1 MMRKMLR
8 KLGLVLVI
16 CLLLLSACT
25 NVNGMNVDVEEKQE
39 KYYFSEMESK
49 IAQSEILKE
58 SGNIG
63 WCHEVAYVSPYASDE
78 ELKELAK
85 IISEVSRDKDLDL
98 SYATV
103 YVNCYS
109 AQILQAELKEKPDEK
124 TLYQTLREGVA
135 AQKGKAD
142 MDLAAF
148 HARLSS
154 MSYLYQS
161 ESGEYYFVVRGE
173 SFDVDCQHIVNTLL
187 EINKINPLGKYGIE
201 KVSYTYYF
209 SETGNVYVGF
219 TGDRF
224 AVYQESYAPEN
235 RIYEEKFITNGLA
248 MDAIYRAMIF
258 DFGQEKPAQKEGGD
272 IACSSYVYQWD
283 GVPFR
288 LELSWNERSEC
299 LSMDELTDYTYALY
313 EKMKNAMREKNCE
326 DLTKLRILA
335 TAPFGSYNVERDYV
349 NCELSFL
356 KEYTKEEWKEK
367 LQEGFE
373 RRFEMEP
380 Q

>member
-1 MMRKMLR
+1 MMRKMQR
-8 KLGLVLVI
+8 KLGLVLVA

-25 NVNGMNVDVEEKQE
+25 NMKGIETEEKQE

-49 IAQSEILKE
+49 IAQNEILKE
-58 SGNIG
+58 SGNVG

-124 TLYQTLREGVA
+124 TLYQTLREGVT

-154 MSYLYQS
+154 MSYLYQN

-201 KVSYTYYF
+201 KVSCTYYF

-235 RIYEEKFITNGLA
+235 RIYEEKFITNGLT

-299 LSMDELTDYTYALY
+299 LSMDELTDYTYTLY

-326 DLTKLRILA
+326 DLTKLHISA